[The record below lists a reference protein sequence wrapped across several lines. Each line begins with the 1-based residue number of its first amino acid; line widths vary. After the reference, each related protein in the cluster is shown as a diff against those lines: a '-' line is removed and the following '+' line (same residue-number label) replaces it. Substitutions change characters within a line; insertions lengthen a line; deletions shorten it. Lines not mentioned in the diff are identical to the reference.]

1 MPWFTG
7 EMKYQTVSLTLS
19 LSLSVYRRSK
29 ARADCLLAYCSLRWI
44 KKMNKNRNTWVAVG
58 TNGRPAQVMSTCGK
72 HQAFTHSYRLNQLI
86 NEHVFLMNMKT
97 SSLTTPSV
105 MTDKPGET
113 NMTLDTDWL
122 EQNEY
127 SKPHPTR
134 KS

>member
-1 MPWFTG
+1 MVYRRDEVPD
-7 EMKYQTVSLTLS
+7 SISHS

-105 MTDKPGET
+105 MTDKPGEM